1 MERVMGGGVVLAIES
16 INKSYEII
24 EKNLEQIESII
35 SSKFVLGQDGK
46 IIELHIVSNGE
57 RNPKQLSR
65 DIQSV
70 LIATYDIAIDYK
82 KNKHSRNT

>member
-1 MERVMGGGVVLAIES
+1 MGGGVVLAIES